1 MIDPSHFCSSLKGD
15 RYPYTNEIPCR
26 IFPTTDVLF
35 FFFCFILFFFGR
47 GSHVKQK
54 AALKCFTFFARVGV
68 PIPFRPSP
76 FGPFC
81 IIFHF
86 LFYILMLLI
95 IFGQHMM
102 SAYFH
107 ILFDI
112 V

>member
-1 MIDPSHFCSSLKGD
+1 MK
-15 RYPYTNEIPCR
+15 R
-26 IFPTTDVLF
+26 
-35 FFFCFILFFFGR
+35 
-47 GSHVKQK
+47 K
-54 AALKCFTFFARVGV
+54 AALKCFTFFSRVGV
-68 PIPFRPSP
+68 PILFRPSP